1 MLKSK
6 MCMGTILSLLLFV
19 HLATFVWPQDW
30 PQWRGPHRDGKAQS
44 FVAPAPWPETLTQI
58 WRVALGP
65 GDASPALVGDRLYVF
80 SRQGEEEV
88 LTCLNVADGTQ
99 IWQDKVPTPAVT
111 GPASRHPGPRSSP
124 AVAEGKIV
132 TLGVTGVVSCYEA
145 QTGRLLWRKDPFPG
159 ITPRFYTSFS
169 PLIVQ
174 GMAIVHVGGPGN
186 GAMIAFDVNTGE
198 EKWRWADEGPEYAS
212 CVLMECAGTQQ
223 IVSLTEKSLV
233 GLNLTDGKLLWQ
245 TPFIPS
251 GRAYNSA
258 TPIVEGQIV
267 YVTGSQRGT
276 RALRIDRQGEAFS
289 VTELWANPDIAC
301 QFSTP
306 ILKDGFLYGHSD
318 KGNLFCLNV
327 QTGQIAWLD
336 TNVTDRGSFC
346 PLVDV
351 GSAILALPSS
361 GELIII
367 KPDSSALQIVAR
379 YKVAEAPVYSHP
391 VAQDKK
397 IIIKDESVVTC
408 WALP

>member
-88 LTCLNVADGTQ
+88 LTCLNVADGTL

-169 PLIVQ
+169 PLIVP
-174 GMAIVHVGGPGN
+174 GMARVHVGGPGN
-186 GAMIAFDVNTGE
+186 GAVFAVVVNTGE
-198 EKWRWADEGPEYAS
+198 EKWRWAVEGPE
-212 CVLMECAGTQQ
+212 
-223 IVSLTEKSLV
+223 
-233 GLNLTDGKLLWQ
+233 
-245 TPFIPS
+245 
-251 GRAYNSA
+251 
-258 TPIVEGQIV
+258 
-267 YVTGSQRGT
+267 
-276 RALRIDRQGEAFS
+276 
-289 VTELWANPDIAC
+289 
-301 QFSTP
+301 
-306 ILKDGFLYGHSD
+306 
-318 KGNLFCLNV
+318 
-327 QTGQIAWLD
+327 
-336 TNVTDRGSFC
+336 
-346 PLVDV
+346 
-351 GSAILALPSS
+351 
-361 GELIII
+361 
-367 KPDSSALQIVAR
+367 
-379 YKVAEAPVYSHP
+379 
-391 VAQDKK
+391 
-397 IIIKDESVVTC
+397 
-408 WALP
+408 